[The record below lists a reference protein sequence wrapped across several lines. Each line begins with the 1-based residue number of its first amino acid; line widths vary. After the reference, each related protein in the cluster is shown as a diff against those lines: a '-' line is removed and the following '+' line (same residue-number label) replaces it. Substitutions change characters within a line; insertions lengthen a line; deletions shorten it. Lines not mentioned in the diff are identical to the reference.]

1 MNAVF
6 NPVGMIVKE
15 EFPDIGEAFEAG
27 SKKKKLPTKEEIE
40 AQK

>member
-1 MNAVF
+1 
-6 NPVGMIVKE
+6 MIVKD
-15 EFPDIGEAFEAG
+15 EFPGIGEAFTA